1 MGGLKHPSNQH
12 RPARWEWKRPCP
24 CWTSPASS
32 LLPIEPLRNESQS
45 GDPTPHGYRDEVTP
59 STPVPPLLSHR
70 RNIRTS
76 GAAHGPSRAHSRRA
90 LPPDPAQRL
99 GAPREHYRAPQLRH
113 PPSPSAG
120 RARRLFSV
128 CSVEASRSFPETKA
142 QPRWQPPQPSAGRSP
157 AEGRR
162 GPCPGRGQ
170 RHLQPSGAALRGRQ
184 RPAGSGL
191 PARPALAPRRG
202 RHLTARGR

>member
-1 MGGLKHPSNQH
+1 MGGLEHRSNQH